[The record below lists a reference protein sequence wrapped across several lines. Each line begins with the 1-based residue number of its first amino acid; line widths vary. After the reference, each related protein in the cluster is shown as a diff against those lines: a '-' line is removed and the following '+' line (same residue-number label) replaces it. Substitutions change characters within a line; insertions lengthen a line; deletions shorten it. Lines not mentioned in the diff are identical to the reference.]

1 MISKIFEIVAH
12 NSVVGVIGL
21 GYVYSLFDF
30 ASLPF

>member
-21 GYVYSLFDF
+21 GYVCSLFDF